1 MMNLERAYKA
11 SGLLDRAIKEE
22 GDRRRKESLLSLMG
36 NLHDCKKAILGAN
49 SRHHL
54 DVVLPQTLR
63 DIEREL
69 RVHLDGPK
77 S

>member
-11 SGLLDRAIKEE
+11 SHLLDRAIKEE
-22 GDRRRKESLLSLMG
+22 GDQHRKESLLSLMG
-36 NLHDCKKAILGAN
+36 DLHVCKKAILGAN

-54 DVVLPQTLR
+54 NVVLPQTLK

-69 RVHLDGPK
+69 DIHF
-77 S
+77 

>member
-11 SGLLDRAIKEE
+11 SGLLDRAIREE
-22 GDRRRKESLLSLMG
+22 GDRHRKENLLTLLG
-36 NLHDCKKAILGAN
+36 DLHDCKKAILGAN

-54 DVVLPQTLR
+54 NVVLPQTLR
-63 DIEREL
+63 EIEKEL
-69 RVHLDGPK
+69 RVYLDRLE

>member
-1 MMNLERAYKA
+1 MMNLERAYRA
-11 SGLLDRAIKEE
+11 SGLLDRAIERE
-22 GDRRRKESLLSLMG
+22 GEGHRKERLLSLKG

-54 DVVLPQTLR
+54 NVVLPQTLR
-63 DIEREL
+63 QIEKEL
-69 RVHLDGPK
+69 NVHLDGLE

>member
-1 MMNLERAYKA
+1 MMNLERAYMA
-11 SGLLDRAIKEE
+11 SALLDRAIREE
-22 GDRRRKESLLSLMG
+22 GDRHRKESLKLLMG

-54 DVVLPQTLR
+54 NVILPQTLR
-63 DIEREL
+63 KIEREL
-69 RVHLDGPK
+69 RVHLDRVE